1 MDAKKIS
8 AKIFYIDFI
17 FSELKYWTLFS
28 YTQIH
33 SHQLMHTNKSA
44 WRWAEG
50 NQTSFLGSW
59 RDFTSNPKGL
69 KVQMPLTRVLKTYT
83 D

>member
-8 AKIFYIDFI
+8 AKNFYKDFI

-50 NQTSFLGSW
+50 NQTSF
-59 RDFTSNPKGL
+59 
-69 KVQMPLTRVLKTYT
+69 
-83 D
+83 